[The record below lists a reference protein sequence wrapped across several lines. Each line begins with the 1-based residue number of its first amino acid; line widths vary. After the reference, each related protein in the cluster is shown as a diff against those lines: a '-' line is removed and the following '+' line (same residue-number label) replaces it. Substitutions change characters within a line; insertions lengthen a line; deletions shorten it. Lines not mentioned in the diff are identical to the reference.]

1 MKKLTALALA
11 LCIILSAF
19 ALVACGDKTPAD
31 NGDKTPSANNGDK
44 TPSSNNGDKNDKT
57 EGSVYEIVAAAIE
70 KTLKAKSFEAKL
82 TASQKMDLMGNKTES
97 KAEGTV
103 KATAVDTDKPQASF
117 EGKATVEGYEMK
129 QSFYYDGQWKY
140 FGDEESGRY
149 KSQVSYEE
157 FAKEIGAPEDVIVAL
172 PEAIFS
178 AAQSK
183 NNADGSLTVTLTVD
197 ETNMETLYKDTIIAV
212 VQDVVGQ
219 DLNQAVTKDAT
230 IEITVADGY
239 IRDYKVSFAN
249 EITAGSDKV
258 TYETV
263 DAVTF
268 VSVDKDVTITVPGN
282 LNDYYEMD
290 WG

>member
-31 NGDKTPSANNGDK
+31 NGDKTPSSNNGDK
-44 TPSSNNGDKNDKT
+44 NDNKNDKT

-82 TASQKMDLMGNKTES
+82 TASQKMDLMGNKAES

-140 FGDEESGRY
+140 FGDEEMGRY

-157 FAKEIGAPEDVIVAL
+157 FAKEIGADIYTADG
-172 PEAIFS
+172 AS
-178 AAQSK
+178 AAK
-183 NNADGSLTVTLTVD
+183 KAAEVLT
-197 ETNMETLYKDTIIAV
+197 A
-212 VQDVVGQ
+212 
-219 DLNQAVTKDAT
+219 
-230 IEITVADGY
+230 
-239 IRDYKVSFAN
+239 
-249 EITAGSDKV
+249 
-258 TYETV
+258 
-263 DAVTF
+263 
-268 VSVDKDVTITVPGN
+268 
-282 LNDYYEMD
+282 
-290 WG
+290 

>member
-44 TPSSNNGDKNDKT
+44 TPSSNNGDKNDTT

-219 DLNQAVTKDAT
+219 DLNQAPPP
-230 IEITVADGY
+230 IT
-239 IRDYKVSFAN
+239 
-249 EITAGSDKV
+249 
-258 TYETV
+258 
-263 DAVTF
+263 
-268 VSVDKDVTITVPGN
+268 
-282 LNDYYEMD
+282 
-290 WG
+290 